1 MVLSCNAIEQQS
13 DLLKAAALRD
23 RKSWRS
29 HSETRSRGAIC
40 ATLFTRFAIALS
52 SLKDVPL
59 EVNPKGNAKTPCAAL
74 SCN

>member
-1 MVLSCNAIEQQS
+1 MRIAEKGGNQPGFGI
-13 DLLKAAALRD
+13 
-23 RKSWRS
+23 
-29 HSETRSRGAIC
+29 RGAIC